1 MSKANPGNSVTARI
15 VYWGAEGSGKTS
27 SLRAIHSKLKA
38 DHRGDIKQVPTRL
51 DPTVTFEE
59 FPIQLGTLNGTPTQL
74 RVIAVPGAPG
84 LAHTRKQL
92 LDEIDGVVLVL
103 DARAERLD
111 DNIASVAELRESL
124 GAYGRTL
131 EEIPVVVQYN
141 KRDLGDPFAIEELH
155 RRLDLPGAAVFE
167 TVATDTTGV
176 LQALTTISKR
186 VVRVLRDRHI
196 EPEPVAPVK
205 RAAIPT
211 ARVAPPPMDA
221 APRTPRVGTA
231 PVPRAESAPRPS
243 AIPLRE
249 KPLAPS
255 TQTDFGR
262 HDAMEAAILS
272 ESDGAGEESAETILE
287 AQSAF
292 DRPWPDVANS
302 AKPVSGARIGADMKI
317 VSVGAASRDG
327 QLGVRVP
334 LVLGNDEGETVTLN
348 LRIQL
353 EPLLDDD
360 VK

>member
-1 MSKANPGNSVTARI
+1 MPKASPGNAVTARI

-111 DNIASVAELRESL
+111 DNVASVAELRESL
-124 GAYGRTL
+124 GAYGRSL
-131 EEIPVVVQYN
+131 DEIPVVVQYN

-155 RRLDLPGAAVFE
+155 RRLGLPDAAVFE
-167 TVATDTTGV
+167 TIATDTTGV

-196 EPEPVAPVK
+196 EPEPVAPAQ
-205 RAAIPT
+205 RMAAPT
-211 ARVAPPPMDA
+211 ARSMPAPIDGIG
-221 APRTPRVGTA
+221 RR
-231 PVPRAESAPRPS
+231 APRPDATAVQGLPPS
-243 AIPLRE
+243 PSR
-249 KPLAPS
+249 PAPA
-255 TQTDFGR
+255 TPR
-262 HDAMEAAILS
+262 HVDPMAARGLGAQETMEAAILA
-272 ESDGAGEESAETILE
+272 ESDGAGEAAAETILE
-287 AQSAF
+287 AQTAF
-292 DRPWPDVANS
+292 DRPWPDVAES
-302 AKPVSGARIGADMKI
+302 AKAASGARIGADVQV
-317 VSVGAASRDG
+317 VSVGTATRDG
-327 QLGVRVP
+327 RLGVCVP

-353 EPLLDDD
+353 EPLLDGDAT
-360 VK
+360 